1 MHLAYAAIFWQHG
14 QGPGGEGW
22 KTGVKKAVGEEELEC
37 DEVIVK
43 VSKCEEP
50 VSGVFSLSVLKS
62 SRDDK
67 EKGKCLTFQS
77 AQVRHTLLYIRQ
89 RTDCNERGEITKTTF
104 SKT

>member
-1 MHLAYAAIFWQHG
+1 MHLAYAAIFWHHG

-67 EKGKCLTFQS
+67 E
-77 AQVRHTLLYIRQ
+77 
-89 RTDCNERGEITKTTF
+89 
-104 SKT
+104 